1 MTESP
6 GNRFRSPNR
15 SHERRY
21 FYKYV
26 SAAIAKLILKSRTL
40 RWSSPIRFNDPF
52 DTTQEVPLAFAPALL
67 NALLIEEWVSLVE
80 QGNAG
85 SVSRPILAMPGRRL
99 DSASSNE
106 RKRFIRDFHRAAP
119 STTREQIDAF
129 DALKE
134 HWRNV
139 VPRLRVLCL
148 SELNDVT
155 PMWFHYADRYKGAV
169 LEFESI
175 DELDSCF
182 LVARPVIYHDPP
194 PAIAEAR
201 KWVRCLLGQSQKTTL
216 DLFKEYQYTKTISWA
231 YEREWRIVRVAGS
244 GDTAQFADYPFR
256 PLELSR
262 FYFGSDCSEADQKA
276 ILSLLSNGLEHVS
289 CYQAVAGAADGRF
302 TFRPHHRSASHP
314 SQ

>member
-6 GNRFRSPNR
+6 ANPFRSPNR
-15 SHERRY
+15 LHERRY

-26 SAAIAKLILKSRTL
+26 SAGTAKLILKARML
-40 RWSSPIRFNDPF
+40 RWSSPTRFNDPF
-52 DTTQEVPLAFAPALL
+52 DTTQELRFAFDPAEL
-67 NALLIEEWVSLVE
+67 NALLTEEWLSLVK

-85 SVSRPILAMPGRRL
+85 SASDPLLAMLGRRL
-99 DSASSNE
+99 DSATSNE
-106 RKRFIRDFHRAAP
+106 RKKFVRDFRRAAP
-119 STTREQIDAF
+119 STTYGQIDAF
-129 DALKE
+129 DALKQ

-148 SELNDVT
+148 SEVNDVT
-155 PMWFHYADRYKGAV
+155 PMWLHYADRYKGAV

-182 LVARPVIYHDPP
+182 LVARPVIYQDTS
-194 PAIAEAR
+194 PAFAHAR
-201 KWVRCLLGQSQKTTL
+201 TWVRCLLGQTETTTL
-216 DLFKEYQYTKTISWA
+216 DLFKEYQYTKAIEWA
-231 YEREWRIVRVAGS
+231 YEREWRIVSVAGS
-244 GDTAQFADYPFR
+244 GNTAQFADYPFH

-262 FYFGSDCSEADQKA
+262 VYFGSQCSEADQTA

-289 CYQAVAGAADGRF
+289 CHEAVAGANDGRF

-314 SQ
+314 SR